1 MNAGLLA
8 DIKAV
13 IIIDEKI
20 VINCKQLEKEEDLV
34 YSGIAPATSNKVVK
48 ATEVSMKTK
57 RTQLLLTMR

>member
-48 ATEVSMKTK
+48 ASMKTK